1 MFKLTYDIS
10 LKDNNKE
17 KELIDKIRVKNAN
30 LDISCSQQIIKTTD
44 L

>member
-30 LDISCSQQIIKTTD
+30 LDISCSQQIITTTD